1 MFEYTNIRLLLTVSG
16 DANTLCNI
24 KVLLQCNALQCIIVR
39 SFRDLV
45 TELKKIP
52 ISSCISASLI
62 LVSITLK
69 GGYQSSEMYQCMMM
83 FALRTCNV

>member
-24 KVLLQCNALQCIIVR
+24 KVLLQCNALRCIIVR

-45 TELKKIP
+45 TE
-52 ISSCISASLI
+52 
-62 LVSITLK
+62 
-69 GGYQSSEMYQCMMM
+69 
-83 FALRTCNV
+83 F